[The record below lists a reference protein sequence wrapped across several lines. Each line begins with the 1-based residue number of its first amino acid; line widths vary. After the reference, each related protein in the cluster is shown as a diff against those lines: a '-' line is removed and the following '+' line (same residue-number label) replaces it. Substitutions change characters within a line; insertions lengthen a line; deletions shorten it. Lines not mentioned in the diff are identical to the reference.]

1 MRRALCQLRPVFV
14 SPLSGSCSVCRVRR
28 TPRHC
33 SAGLPHLR
41 PSSRRAWGSPGVLP
55 GCFRCVTVGS
65 TWSAVS
71 VTGTS
76 DCVAPSSPCLPPL
89 TRRRVVSLPFYSVR
103 SARIF
108 ASGLFRGTVTGS
120 PLALGFPSPLPGWDG
135 TCPLSLAHPLA
146 AGPCPAHNVAN
157 LGRRSRTEH
166 LLVRSSFGF
175 HQFHLGTVGVYK
187 DALEFLLPWDSEHE

>member
-1 MRRALCQLRPVFV
+1 MPSSTPSASCETLCVPAHAGSRHAFRLRVAPRRW
-14 SPLSGSCSVCRVRR
+14 
-28 TPRHC
+28 

-41 PSSRRAWGSPGVLP
+41 LLLVEPWGSPGVLP

-76 DCVAPSSPCLPPL
+76 DCVAPSSPCLPPH
-89 TRRRVVSLPFYSVR
+89 TRRGGVSSPLCSLR

-120 PLALGFPSPLPGWDG
+120 PLALGYPSPLPGWDG
-135 TCPLSLAHPLA
+135 TCLLAQTHPLA
-146 AGPCPAHNVAN
+146 AGPCPAHNAHVE
-157 LGRRSRTEH
+157 G
-166 LLVRSSFGF
+166 FGNPSA
-175 HQFHLGTVGVYK
+175 G
-187 DALEFLLPWDSEHE
+187 